1 LSLSANDLPWPDAV
15 AVGGWWNRAFQPE
28 IDLVGAD
35 RAPVARKIYYVGS
48 VKWLDRAF
56 DDHDLAAMQR
66 DAIAVPGFEPGQT
79 RLAAVSRAGA
89 RSNVSR
95 QLALCW
101 SARDVV
107 AAFSSD

>member
-79 RLAAVSRAGA
+79 RLAAVSRGRRTKQRVTATSTVLECPG
-89 RSNVSR
+89 RRCRVL
-95 QLALCW
+95 Q
-101 SARDVV
+101 
-107 AAFSSD
+107 